1 MRKHITFGISA
12 ALITGALVLWTMA
25 GVLGSDAHTYGPRIE
40 LFASSASFNPYLP
53 IRELEPAY

>member
-1 MRKHITFGISA
+1 
-12 ALITGALVLWTMA
+12 LWTMA